1 MKVAGSR
8 SRFGLDGRH
17 HRIVRET
24 VVWFGPGRIA
34 RSSPTRP
41 YPKHSRHSSG
51 HAAAGID
58 VYIKL
63 RFRYAA
69 FHFGSG
75 IGASMMDLTTTAQVS
90 VGLCA
95 GDNRVNAISQRG
107 SMVLGAMLLIVAPT
121 ARAQVG
127 SVTHEGR
134 IYFRVLASRP
144 DFDTGDEVCR
154 SVGMVCVGY
163 TEPSDVVCQMFH
175 PDAGRTFSTTGD
187 PSGVYCDGP
196 PQEGIC
202 EVLFNDCHACP
213 TCEVGF
219 GCADEIG
226 SRYREMFVECD
237 CFGQADRDDDGVLGV
252 CDNCPLQFNPDQLDA
267 DGDGR
272 GDVCDTCPV
281 QLALAGTRHA
291 DATLDL
297 LYTLRDQVLAV
308 TPQGQRYVELFY
320 RHADEL
326 RAIMLADPRS
336 GVEAMRLV
344 WRFLPD
350 LQRIIAGQG
359 RTLFDDDVRAIERF
373 VWRIEPRASEP
384 LRVDLRSFQ
393 AELRRGDVIRALRI
407 KPGRRHGR
415 RE

>member
-1 MKVAGSR
+1 
-8 SRFGLDGRH
+8 
-17 HRIVRET
+17 
-24 VVWFGPGRIA
+24 
-34 RSSPTRP
+34 
-41 YPKHSRHSSG
+41 
-51 HAAAGID
+51 
-58 VYIKL
+58 
-63 RFRYAA
+63 
-69 FHFGSG
+69 
-75 IGASMMDLTTTAQVS
+75 
-90 VGLCA
+90 
-95 GDNRVNAISQRG
+95 
-107 SMVLGAMLLIVAPT
+107 
-121 ARAQVG
+121 
-127 SVTHEGR
+127 
-134 IYFRVLASRP
+134 
-144 DFDTGDEVCR
+144 
-154 SVGMVCVGY
+154 
-163 TEPSDVVCQMFH
+163 
-175 PDAGRTFSTTGD
+175 
-187 PSGVYCDGP
+187 
-196 PQEGIC
+196 
-202 EVLFNDCHACP
+202 
-213 TCEVGF
+213 
-219 GCADEIG
+219 
-226 SRYREMFVECD
+226 MFVECD

-308 TPQGQRYVELFY
+308 TPQGRRYVELFY

-359 RTLFDDDVRAIERF
+359 RTLSDDDVRVIERF